1 MAGPPPKNTGN
12 LTLEQ
17 VQQKFA
23 LDVSKATGIDPR
35 VILAQE
41 LAEGAYAENGTKGLN
56 FLNLRDSTVASLG
69 KPYEASSANHFAKF
83 HDLAQAEAATIAEF
97 KSGAIAPYVNPNA
110 TPRTQIAGLAASG
123 WDSGHYGGEGGPNL
137 VSDFVA
143 LTGSQAAL
151 DAPPIRYN
159 ENTGSFTGSNT
170 EGAYKEPLTSVEGA
184 LAVTG
189 IALTGA
195 PDLILAAGYEGA
207 IAAARGLRGI
217 GPRAKTAAQSAG
229 GAAGGAASFAAK
241 TAKVGAGVI
250 ALEYVFTH
258 WKRIFEVVFGCVL
271 IGIGVAGL
279 MREVG
284 GPKAT
289 IIREFGPSPERQRKR
304 KAAAKAKASAKAA
317 AEETT
322 SEENAG

>member
-1 MAGPPPKNTGN
+1 MAAAPPKNTGN

-41 LAEGAYAENGTKGLN
+41 LAEGSYAENGTKGLN

-69 KPYEASSANHFAKF
+69 KPYEASSAGGFAKF

-97 KSGAIAPYVNPNA
+97 KSGAIAPYVNPNT

-123 WDSGHYGGEGGPNL
+123 WDGGHYGGEGGPNL

-159 ENTGSFTGSNT
+159 ENTGAFSASNT
-170 EGAYKEPLTSVEGA
+170 EGASSVGLFSPEGG
-184 LAVTG
+184 LAVAG
-189 IALTGA
+189 IILTGA
-195 PDLILAAGYEGA
+195 PDAILAAGYEGA
-207 IAAARGLRGI
+207 AAAGRGLKGVT
-217 GPRAKTAAQSAG
+217 GSAG
-229 GAAGGAASFAAK
+229 GASGAAGAAGGAASVVAKAA
-241 TAKVGAGVI
+241 TAGVSVAAI
-250 ALEYVFTH
+250 GFVATH
-258 WKRIFEVVFGCVL
+258 WKRILEVVFGCVL

-304 KAAAKAKASAKAA
+304 KAAAKASAKARS
-317 AEETT
+317 EEHT
-322 SEENAG
+322 SELQSH